1 MPPGHHELE
10 RSAIGV
16 AEQADALAPSPA
28 ARVVHQLAVV
38 ALVPTRVDQA
48 LEDRSNQRALITRE
62 EVGVERGPR
71 DVPVGRDACAQQPA
85 VAVHMIPAEGDFVAL
100 RSGEASV
107 QLPRQ
112 GLWRI
117 TDGGQPNAGPT
128 QRGSGKGAAAQA
140 LQEAS
145 AVELHA
151 ALLGSQLGAL
161 IALSG
166 AEFLSVFEK
175 PELDAVAYLFIRLNS
190 WGIQIIQIFWGL
202 WLFPFG
208 ILVYRS
214 GFIPRILGVL
224 LMIAGFGY
232 LLGSFMFQILPQY
245 DDALSTFIMVLEM
258 GELPIIF
265 WLLIVGAKAQSEERQ
280 IRP

>member
-1 MPPGHHELE
+1 MTNVNSTK
-10 RSAIGV
+10 RTARIAGV
-16 AEQADALAPSPA
+16 LYVLLALTGVFS
-28 ARVVHQLAVV
+28 LIY
-38 ALVPTRVDQA
+38 VPTTLVVFGDA
-48 LEDRSNQRALITRE
+48 TATAENIRSSELL
-62 EVGVERGPR
+62 
-71 DVPVGRDACAQQPA
+71 
-85 VAVHMIPAEGDFVAL
+85 F
-100 RSGEASV
+100 RSGILSGLVSNVIFVFLVLALYRLLKETSHKQAMLMVTLVVISV
-107 QLPRQ
+107 AT
-112 GLWRI
+112 GFANTI
-117 TDGGQPNAGPT
+117 N
-128 QRGSGKGAAAQA
+128 
-140 LQEAS
+140 
-145 AVELHA
+145 
-151 ALLGSQLGAL
+151 QLGAL

-166 AEFLSVFEK
+166 ADFLSVFEK
-175 PELDAVAYLFIRLNS
+175 PELDAIAYLFIRLNS

-208 ILVYRS
+208 LLVYRC
-214 GFIPRILGVL
+214 GFIPKILGVL

>member
-1 MPPGHHELE
+1 MNSTK
-10 RSAIGV
+10 RTARIAGV
-16 AEQADALAPSPA
+16 LYVLLTLTGVFS
-28 ARVVHQLAVV
+28 LIY
-38 ALVPTRVDQA
+38 VPTTLVVFGDA
-48 LEDRSNQRALITRE
+48 AATAENIRSSELL
-62 EVGVERGPR
+62 
-71 DVPVGRDACAQQPA
+71 
-85 VAVHMIPAEGDFVAL
+85 F
-100 RSGEASV
+100 RSGILSGLVSNVIFVFLVLALYRLLKETSHKQAMLMVTLVVISV
-107 QLPRQ
+107 AT
-112 GLWRI
+112 GFANTI
-117 TDGGQPNAGPT
+117 N
-128 QRGSGKGAAAQA
+128 
-140 LQEAS
+140 
-145 AVELHA
+145 
-151 ALLGSQLGAL
+151 QLGAL

-166 AEFLSVFEK
+166 ADFLSVFEK
-175 PELDAVAYLFIRLNS
+175 PELDAIAYLFIRLNS

-208 ILVYRS
+208 LLVYRS
-214 GFIPRILGVL
+214 GFIPKILGVL

>member
-1 MPPGHHELE
+1 MNSTKRKARIAGLLYLLLALPGVFSLIYVPSTLIVFGDATATADNITSSELLFRTGILSGLISNVIFVFLVLALYRLLKE
-10 RSAIGV
+10 TSRKQAMLMVTLVVISV
-16 AEQADALAPSPA
+16 ATGFAN
-28 ARVVHQLAVV
+28 
-38 ALVPTRVDQA
+38 TI
-48 LEDRSNQRALITRE
+48 N
-62 EVGVERGPR
+62 
-71 DVPVGRDACAQQPA
+71 
-85 VAVHMIPAEGDFVAL
+85 
-100 RSGEASV
+100 
-107 QLPRQ
+107 
-112 GLWRI
+112 
-117 TDGGQPNAGPT
+117 
-128 QRGSGKGAAAQA
+128 
-140 LQEAS
+140 
-145 AVELHA
+145 
-151 ALLGSQLGAL
+151 QLGAL

-166 AEFLSVFEK
+166 ADFLSVFEK
-175 PELDAVAYLFIRLNS
+175 PELDAIAYLFIRLNS

-208 ILVYRS
+208 LLVYRS
-214 GFIPRILGVL
+214 GFIPKILGVL